1 MVDNLYSEE
10 VRLVAGE
17 GIATADLDGEAV
29 LLDVNSGKY
38 FGLNEVGARIMELLQ
53 EPTSVG
59 DVMNVLLEEFNTDK
73 DSMSEDLQ
81 AFLGKM
87 VEHQL
92 IQVVE

>member
-59 DVMNVLLEEFNTDK
+59 DVMKTLLEEFDADK
-73 DSMSEDLQ
+73 ESMSEDLQ
-81 AFLGKM
+81 SFLSEM

-92 IQVVE
+92 VQVVV